1 MLKNNINIKKSQ
13 MRFLERSHKPLM
25 WTVAILILAYA
36 PIGRPIQKFLRDQLT
51 AALGPGGMMLFVLA
65 LFLGGGFFFIYTSR
79 LWRFPLTN
87 ILSTA
92 IILLAGIGYSFSLPL
107 PEERIHLVQFG
118 LLGLLSCSSLRGGRT
133 NLRRWIWRPFLF
145 VFLVGVADEVLQ
157 WFLPDR
163 VFDIRD
169 ILFNTLGGIWGILLY
184 LGVTMKKERNSDYR
198 PFKSGRDIKKYFL
211 LFIAFFILIP
221 ATGAEDDGALELH
234 FIDVGYGD
242 SLLIKSPGGRYT
254 LIDAGYPRSSEALLD
269 YLKERKVN
277 CLDYLIITH
286 PHPDHLGAAVE
297 VLNKFQVHH
306 LRDNGQPIDQFDERL
321 TQTIGTEYE
330 KKFRGHP
337 NYRALAAGDSIRW
350 GYITLDILWP
360 PTSLPSPDWNTNS
373 MVIMLRYRKF
383 RALMAADLN
392 QRGEVELLKNEEIS
406 LQADLL
412 KIGHHGA
419 GDATGPEFL
428 KAVSPQIAVI
438 SVGKNP
444 WGYPSPVVVRRL
456 QEAGVKVFRTDQ
468 DGSISFRYLPD
479 KGIEITK

>member
-65 LFLGGGFFFIYTSR
+65 LFLGGGFLFIYTSR

-87 ILSTA
+87 ILSTT

-184 LGVTMKKERNSDYR
+184 LGVTGIRRN
-198 PFKSGRDIKKYFL
+198 KS
-211 LFIAFFILIP
+211 
-221 ATGAEDDGALELH
+221 
-234 FIDVGYGD
+234 
-242 SLLIKSPGGRYT
+242 
-254 LIDAGYPRSSEALLD
+254 
-269 YLKERKVN
+269 
-277 CLDYLIITH
+277 
-286 PHPDHLGAAVE
+286 
-297 VLNKFQVHH
+297 
-306 LRDNGQPIDQFDERL
+306 
-321 TQTIGTEYE
+321 
-330 KKFRGHP
+330 
-337 NYRALAAGDSIRW
+337 
-350 GYITLDILWP
+350 
-360 PTSLPSPDWNTNS
+360 
-373 MVIMLRYRKF
+373 
-383 RALMAADLN
+383 
-392 QRGEVELLKNEEIS
+392 
-406 LQADLL
+406 
-412 KIGHHGA
+412 
-419 GDATGPEFL
+419 
-428 KAVSPQIAVI
+428 
-438 SVGKNP
+438 
-444 WGYPSPVVVRRL
+444 
-456 QEAGVKVFRTDQ
+456 
-468 DGSISFRYLPD
+468 
-479 KGIEITK
+479 